1 MVRERLGWSLRGS
14 LPPSL
19 STSLSHLSI
28 VSAEMTWALSGFG
41 YLRQKAIVTSSHDA
55 LEHNDE
61 QGCER
66 KWRWRL
72 EGSRAV
78 DSG

>member
-1 MVRERLGWSLRGS
+1 MVVARF
-14 LPPSL
+14 PPSL

-55 LEHNDE
+55 LEHNDGE
-61 QGCER
+61 GCE
-66 KWRWRL
+66 KKWRL